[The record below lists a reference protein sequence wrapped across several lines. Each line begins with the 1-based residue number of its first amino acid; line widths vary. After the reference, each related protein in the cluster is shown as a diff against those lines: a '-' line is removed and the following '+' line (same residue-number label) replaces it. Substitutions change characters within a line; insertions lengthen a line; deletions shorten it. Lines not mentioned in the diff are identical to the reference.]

1 LSWKKYKDALLHAT
15 FDEVPSV
22 PTKRC
27 NFGKGG
33 KTHPKK
39 KKNPPNFCDLNKI
52 HDFKK
57 WRIKACLEQIVRM
70 HKRKVARLVPRASKK
85 LDFLGKFTEIKCI
98 RDGLEEKMEDV
109 IAKIFSSFIVFNRNS
124 I

>member
-1 LSWKKYKDALLHAT
+1 VYPLKDVTLEKEEKLT
-15 FDEVPSV
+15 Q
-22 PTKRC
+22 
-27 NFGKGG
+27 
-33 KTHPKK
+33 KK
-39 KKNPPNFCDLNKI
+39 KKIPPNFCDLNKI

-85 LDFLGKFTEIKCI
+85 LDFLGKFTKIKCI

-109 IAKIFSSFIVFNRNS
+109 IAKIFSSFIVFNRNF